1 LSEPVDTPPPEG
13 EGAVPAVLKRS
24 ALPKA
29 ITAVAVMLLLLVAGT
44 LAVTRYGVLIPQ
56 VRLLIEARTD
66 GLKLGRIGRLKI
78 EGLSGDIWS
87 DARARRLTIRDEKG
101 IWLEANN
108 VHVSWRYLELLR
120 RRFDADLIEAE
131 NIRVIR
137 RPTLAPKGKDRGLPV
152 SFHIDKAV
160 TRLVLE
166 PAFSNTR
173 GVYDL
178 NFNLDVE
185 RRGGRS
191 GKIHALSVLHAG
203 DRLDVDFS
211 VGQAGP
217 MRVVADALEA
227 KGGALAGAA
236 GLSPDQPFKLT
247 VRADG
252 TVSTG
257 RFSAIATTGA
267 ITPLHTRG
275 AWNPQGG
282 QAGGRLLLT
291 ASTLT
296 APYAERFGRDLVF
309 GLAGRKAREG
319 AYALDARLRS
329 DAMTL
334 RAWGEG
340 DLGKRKLGPQGVHLD
355 AQTASLSKLVGAGP
369 KLGATRA
376 VGVLTG
382 EAAAWKFAG
391 TANVA
396 DAALAGYGLARIS
409 GPIEFA
415 RTRTGFAVKAKATG
429 AGGRGDGFAAALLGG
444 APVAVLDGE
453 RLSNGQILLKRL
465 DVTGRGLKLQA
476 SGGRG
481 LLGAMNVKGKADI
494 SNLQAARLG
503 ANGAA
508 SIDFQASQA
517 RSAAPWTF
525 TLDAKGDRFAVG
537 LAELDRLLGPKP
549 RLQVQANWQ
558 AGKLSVAKAN
568 LDGASLDANAAG
580 VMEANRTLN
589 FKADWSATGP
599 IHAGP
604 VEITGRAKGTGG
616 VTGALSSPRLDL
628 VAELEQL
635 DVPRLPLKDAK
646 LALTFQRQADGSTG
660 TIALTAASQYGP
672 AKARSDFRFPAGGVD
687 LTELS
692 VDAGGIKGAGSLS
705 LRRSSPSAADL
716 TLDIGKGALL
726 DAGRIA
732 GTAKIVDAGGGPRAV
747 LDLRA
752 DGVRAAGSAITI
764 RSARLSAD
772 GPLAHLPFAANAKGA
787 SGQGAWTVEGKGVL
801 NDVDPGYQL
810 AFDGKGTLGKRDL
823 HTTET
828 ASFRFGGPEQSA
840 RVRLAGS
847 DGGKLDLDGSLRGE
861 AADVRARVAGMGLNL
876 FNPDF
881 DGRIDAT
888 LAVRGQGQILT
899 GALDAQLEDARGKG
913 TPANQGMDGT
923 LKARL
928 ADSTLNLEVG
938 TLNEQ
943 GLKANAS
950 FVLPA
955 EASAKPFRIAIARQR
970 PMRGRFFAEG
980 EVRPLW
986 ELVIG
991 GERALAGF
999 VRTEGTIGGTLADPH
1014 ASGRFSVE
1022 RGRFDDGGTGLSLR
1036 EVTLKAAFTEDA
1048 VNVTEARGV
1057 DGHGGQVSGQGQV
1070 SLLREGAS
1078 SFKLDLK
1085 GFRLIDNET
1094 ATASATGQATLN
1106 RAADGKVKLTGDLT
1120 IDRADVAAD
1129 PPIPSGVVAMDVKE
1143 INRPDDLPTTLPAA
1157 AKRGDGWALDVKLR
1171 APRRVFLRG
1180 RGLDVELSLDAHV
1193 GGTTSA
1199 PDLTGTARVVRG
1211 DYDFAGKRFEFDDR
1225 SVVYLSTKPQNIRL
1239 QLDALREDPS
1249 LSVTVRI
1256 RGTAARPEI
1265 SLVSSPSL
1273 PNDEVLSKVLF
1284 ERSASQL
1291 SPVEAAQLASALSA
1305 LAGGGGF
1312 DVIGSLRNFAG
1323 LDRLAFG
1330 GGEDSGVTVSG
1341 GKYLTDDVYLEL
1353 TGGGRDGPSAQV
1365 EWRIRKNLSI
1375 LSRLSGQ
1382 AASTGTGTTRAG
1394 TGNRIAV
1401 RWRKDY

>member
-1 LSEPVDTPPPEG
+1 MPPEG
-13 EGAVPAVLKRS
+13 EGAVPEVLKRS
-24 ALPKA
+24 ALPKT
-29 ITAVAVMLLLLVAGT
+29 ITAVAVTLLLLLVGA
-44 LAVTRYGVLIPQ
+44 LAITRYGVLIPQ

-66 GLKLGRIGRLKI
+66 GLKLGRIGRLKV
-78 EGLSGDIWS
+78 EGLSGDIWR
-87 DARARRLTIRDEKG
+87 DARARRITIRDEKG
-101 IWLEANN
+101 VWLEANN
-108 VHVSWRYLELLR
+108 VHVSWCYLELLR
-120 RRFDADLIEAE
+120 RRFDADLIEAQ
-131 NIRVIR
+131 NIRVLR
-137 RPTLAPKGKDRGLPV
+137 RPTLAPKGKDRGLPL
-152 SFHIDKAV
+152 SFHIDKAT
-160 TRLVLE
+160 TRLILE
-166 PAFSNTR
+166 PAFSNAR

-178 NFNLDVE
+178 RFNVDVE
-185 RRGGRS
+185 RKGGRS
-191 GKIHALSVLHAG
+191 GKVSAASVLHAG
-203 DRLDVDFS
+203 DRLDLDFS
-211 VGQAGP
+211 VGHAGP
-217 MRVVADALEA
+217 MRIVADAVEA

-236 GLSPDQPFKLT
+236 GLSPDQPFRLS
-247 VRADG
+247 VRANG
-252 TVSTG
+252 AVSQG
-257 RFSAIATTGA
+257 RFSAEATTGTV
-267 ITPLHTRG
+267 TPLHARG

-296 APYAERFGRDLVF
+296 APYAQRFGRDVLF
-309 GLAGRKAREG
+309 GIAGRKAREG

-329 DAMTL
+329 DAMSL

-340 DLGKRKLGPQGVHLD
+340 DLGKRQLGPRGVRLD
-355 AQTASLSKLVGAGP
+355 AQAASLSKIVGAGP
-369 KLGATRA
+369 KLGATRV
-376 VGVLTG
+376 VGVVTG
-382 EAAAWKFAG
+382 DAAAWKFAG
-391 TANVA
+391 SANVA
-396 DAALAGYGLARIS
+396 DVELGSYGLARIS
-409 GPIEFA
+409 GPLEFGRSKA
-415 RTRTGFAVKAKATG
+415 GFAVKAKATG
-429 AGGRGDGFAAALLGG
+429 AGGRGEGFAAALLGG

-453 RLSNGQILLKRL
+453 RLSNGQLLVRRL
-465 DVTGRGLKLQA
+465 DVTGRGLKVQA
-476 SGGRG
+476 SGGRS
-481 LLGAMNVKGKADI
+481 LLGAVNLKGKADL
-494 SNLQAARLG
+494 SNLSEARLG

-508 SIDFQASQA
+508 SIAFQASQA

-525 TLDAKGDRFAVG
+525 TLDARGDRFAVG
-537 LAELDRLLGPKP
+537 LAELDRLLGGKP

-568 LDGASLDANAAG
+568 LDGAALDANAAG
-580 VMEANRTLN
+580 VMEANGALA

-599 IHAGP
+599 VRAGP
-604 VEITGRAKGTGG
+604 VEITGRINGTGG
-616 VTGALSSPRLDL
+616 VTGALTAPRLDL
-628 VAELEQL
+628 VADLEQL

-646 LALTFQRQADGSTG
+646 LALTFQRQADGSNG
-660 TIALTAASQYGP
+660 TVALTAASQYGP

-692 VDAGGIKGAGSLS
+692 VDAGGIKAAGSLS

-716 TLDIGKGALL
+716 TLDIGRGALL
-726 DAGRIA
+726 DAGRVT
-732 GTAKIVDAGGGPRAV
+732 GSAKIADAAGGARAV

-752 DGVRAAGSAITI
+752 EGVRAKGSAITV

-772 GPLAHLPFAANAKGA
+772 GPLARLPFVASARGA
-787 SGQGAWTVEGKGVL
+787 SGQGPWTIDGKGVL

-823 HTTET
+823 HTIET

-847 DGGKLDLDGSLRGE
+847 DGGKLDLDGTLRGE
-861 AADVRARVAGMGLNL
+861 AADIRAKLVGMGLNL

-888 LAVRGQGQILT
+888 LAVQGQGDRLQ

-928 ADSTLNLEVG
+928 ADSTLTLDVA

-955 EASAKPFRIAIARQR
+955 EASAKPFRVAIARQR

-986 ELVIG
+986 ELAIG

-999 VRTEGTIGGTLADPH
+999 VRTEGVIGGTLANPN
-1014 ASGRFSVE
+1014 ASGQISVE

-1036 EVTLKAAFTEDA
+1036 EVTLKAAFTQDA
-1048 VNVTEARGV
+1048 VNVTEAQGV
-1057 DGHGGQVSGQGQV
+1057 DGHGGQLSGQGRV

-1078 SFKLDLK
+1078 SFRLDLK
-1085 GFRLIDNET
+1085 SFRLIDNET
-1094 ATASATGQATLN
+1094 ATASATGEATIN
-1106 RAADGKVKLTGDLT
+1106 RGADGKVKLTGDLT

-1143 INRPDDLPTTLPAA
+1143 INRPDDLPAALPPSL
-1157 AKRGDGWALDVKLR
+1157 KRGDGWALDVKLR
-1171 APRRVFLRG
+1171 APRRIFLRG

-1193 GGTTSA
+1193 GGTTTA
-1199 PDLTGTARVVRG
+1199 PDLSGTARVVRG

-1225 SVVYLSTKPQNIRL
+1225 SVVYLSTRPQNIRL
-1239 QLDALREDPS
+1239 QLDAVREDPS
-1249 LSVTVRI
+1249 LTVTVRI

-1265 SLVSSPSL
+1265 TLVSSPSL
-1273 PNDEVLSKVLF
+1273 PNDEVLAKVLF

-1312 DVIGSLRNFAG
+1312 DVIGNLRNFAG

-1330 GGEDSGVTVSG
+1330 GGDQSGVTVSG

-1353 TGGGRDGPSAQV
+1353 TGGGREGPSAQV

-1375 LSRLSGQ
+1375 LSRLATQS
-1382 AASTGTGTTRAG
+1382 SGTTG

>member
-1 LSEPVDTPPPEG
+1 MSTPDDIPPEG
-13 EGAVPAVLKRS
+13 DIEVPEVLKRS

-29 ITAVAVMLLLLVAGT
+29 ITAVAVTILLLLVGA
-44 LAVTRYGVLIPQ
+44 LAVTRYGVLLPQ

-78 EGLSGDIWS
+78 EGLSGDIWR

-101 IWLEANN
+101 VWLEANN

-120 RRFDADLIEAE
+120 RRFDADLIEADS
-131 NIRVIR
+131 IRLIR

-152 SFHIDKAV
+152 SFHIDRAK
-160 TRLVLE
+160 TRLILD

-173 GVYDL
+173 GVYGL
-178 NFNLDVE
+178 GFRLDVE
-185 RRGGRS
+185 RKGGRS
-191 GKIHALSVLHAG
+191 GKLAALSVLHPG
-203 DRLDVDFS
+203 DRLDLDFA
-211 VGQAGP
+211 VGQGGP
-217 MRVVADALEA
+217 MRIVADAVEA

-236 GLSPDQPFKLT
+236 GLSPEQPFKLT

-252 TVSTG
+252 TVSQG
-257 RFSAIATTGA
+257 RFSAVATSGTL
-267 ITPLHTRG
+267 TPLYARG
-275 AWNPQGG
+275 AWTPQGG
-282 QAGGRLLLT
+282 QAGGRLLLV
-291 ASTLT
+291 ASSLT
-296 APYAERFGRDLVF
+296 APHAERFGRDVVF
-309 GLAGRKAREG
+309 GIAGRKAREG
-319 AYALDARLRS
+319 AYALNARLRS
-329 DAMTL
+329 DAMML
-334 RAWGEG
+334 NAWGEG
-340 DLGKRKLGPQGVHLD
+340 DLGKRTLGPRGVQLD
-355 AQTASLSKLVGAGP
+355 AQTASLSKLIGRGP
-369 KLGATRA
+369 KLGATRVA
-376 VGVLTG
+376 GIVTG
-382 EAAAWKFAG
+382 DATAWKFAG
-391 TANVA
+391 AANVA
-396 DAALAGYGLARIS
+396 DAALGGYGLARIS
-409 GPIEFA
+409 GPVEFG
-415 RTRTGFAVKAKATG
+415 RTRAGFAVKARATG
-429 AGGRGDGFAAALLGG
+429 AGGRGEGFAAALLGG
-444 APVAVLDGE
+444 APVATLEGE
-453 RLSNGQILLKRL
+453 RLSNGQLLLRRL
-465 DVTGRGLKLQA
+465 DVVGRGLKVQA
-476 SGGRG
+476 SGGRS
-481 LLGAMNVKGKADI
+481 LLGAVNFKGRADI

-508 SIDFQASQA
+508 SLQLQASQA

-525 TLDAKGDRFAVG
+525 TLDARGDRFAVG
-537 LAELDRLLGPKP
+537 LAELDRLLGGKP
-549 RLQVQANWQ
+549 RLQVQANWG
-558 AGKLSVAKAN
+558 AGRLSVAKAV
-568 LDGASLDANAAG
+568 LDGASLDATAAG
-580 VMEANRTLN
+580 VMEANRTLA
-589 FKADWSATGP
+589 FKADWTATGP
-599 IHAGP
+599 VRAGP
-604 VEITGRAKGTGG
+604 IEITGRIKGNGG
-616 VTGALSSPRLDL
+616 VTGALAAPRLDL
-628 VAELEQL
+628 VADLEQL
-635 DVPRLPLKDAK
+635 DLPRLPLKDAK
-646 LALTFQRQADGSTG
+646 LALTFQRQADGSNG

-672 AKARSDFRFPAGGVD
+672 AKGRSDFRFPRGGVD

-692 VDAGGIKGAGSLS
+692 VDAGGIKAAGSLS
-705 LRRSSPSAADL
+705 LRQSAPSAADL
-716 TLDIGKGALL
+716 TLDIGRGALL
-726 DAGRIA
+726 DAGHIA
-732 GTAKIVDAGGGPRAV
+732 GTAKITDAAGGPHAV
-747 LDLRA
+747 LDLRG
-752 DGVRAAGSAITI
+752 DGVRARGATITV

-772 GPLAHLPFAANAKGA
+772 GPLAHLPFTTSARGA
-787 SGQGAWTVEGKGVL
+787 SGQGAWAIDGRGVL
-801 NDVDPGYQL
+801 NDADPGYQL
-810 AFDGKGTLGKRDL
+810 AFDGKGTLGARDL

-847 DGGKLDLDGSLRGE
+847 DGGKLDLDGTLRGE
-861 AADVRARVAGMGLNL
+861 AADVRAKVAGMGLNL
-876 FNPDF
+876 FNADF

-888 LAVRGQGQILT
+888 LAVEGQGERLQGT
-899 GALDAQLEDARGKG
+899 LDAQLEDARGKG

-928 ADSTLNLEVG
+928 ADSTLTLDVA

-943 GLKANAS
+943 GLRANAN

-955 EASAKPFRIAIARQR
+955 EASAKPFRVAIARQR

-999 VRTEGTIGGTLADPH
+999 VRTEGTIGGTLADPN
-1014 ASGRFSVE
+1014 ASGQVSVE

-1036 EVTLKAAFTEDA
+1036 DVTLKAAFTQDA

-1057 DGHGGQVSGQGQV
+1057 DGRGGQVSGQGRV

-1078 SFKLDLK
+1078 SFRLDLK

-1094 ATASATGQATLN
+1094 ATASATGQATIN
-1106 RAADGKVKLTGDLT
+1106 RGADGKVKLTGDLA

-1143 INRPDDLPTTLPAA
+1143 INRPDDLPAALPPAL
-1157 AKRGDGWALDVKLR
+1157 KRGDGWALDVKLR

-1193 GGTTSA
+1193 GGTTTR

-1225 SVVYLSTKPQNIRL
+1225 SVVYLSTRPANIRL
-1239 QLDALREDPS
+1239 QLDAVREDPS
-1249 LSVTVRI
+1249 LTVTVRI
-1256 RGTAARPEI
+1256 RGTAERPEI
-1265 SLVSSPSL
+1265 TLVSSPSL

-1312 DVIGSLRNFAG
+1312 DVVGNLRNFAG

-1330 GGEDSGVTVSG
+1330 GGDQSGVTVSG

-1353 TGGGRDGPSAQV
+1353 TGGGREGPSAQV

-1375 LSRLSGQ
+1375 LSRLTSQSAGP
-1382 AASTGTGTTRAG
+1382 G
-1394 TGNRIAV
+1394 TGNRVAV

>member
-1 LSEPVDTPPPEG
+1 LSEPRDTPPPEG
-13 EGAVPAVLKRS
+13 EGAVPEVLKRS

-29 ITAVAVMLLLLVAGT
+29 ITAVAVSLLLLLVGA
-44 LAVTRYGVLIPQ
+44 LAITRYGVLIPQ

-120 RRFDADLIEAE
+120 RRFDADLVEAE
-131 NIRVIR
+131 NVRVLR
-137 RPTLAPKGKDRGLPV
+137 RPTLEPKGKDRGLPL

-160 TRLVLE
+160 ARLILE

-178 NFNLDVE
+178 SFNLDVE
-185 RRGGRS
+185 RKGGRS
-191 GKIHALSVLHAG
+191 GKVKALSVLHPG
-203 DRLDVDFS
+203 DRLDLDFS
-211 VGQAGP
+211 VGQTGP
-217 MRVVADALEA
+217 MRIAADAVEA

-236 GLSPDQPFKLT
+236 GLSPDQPFKLV

-252 TVSTG
+252 SVSAG
-257 RFSAIATTGA
+257 RFSATATSGT
-267 ITPLHTRG
+267 ITPLYARG
-275 AWNPQGG
+275 AWTPQGG

-291 ASTLT
+291 GSSLT
-296 APYAERFGRDLVF
+296 APYAERFGRDVVF

-340 DLGKRKLGPQGVHLD
+340 DLGKRKLGPRGVQLD
-355 AQTASLSKLVGAGP
+355 AQAASLSKLVGGGP

-376 VGVLTG
+376 VGVVTG
-382 EAAAWKFAG
+382 EATAWTFAG
-391 TANVA
+391 SANVA
-396 DAALAGYGLARIS
+396 DAALGGYGLARIS
-409 GPIEFA
+409 GPVAFA
-415 RTRTGFAVKAKATG
+415 RTKTGFAVKAKATG
-429 AGGRGDGFAAALLGG
+429 AGGRGEGFAAALLGG
-444 APVAVLDGE
+444 APIATLDGE
-453 RLSNGQILLKRL
+453 RLSNGQLLLRRL

-476 SGGRG
+476 SGGRS
-481 LLGAMNVKGKADI
+481 LLGAVNFKGKADL

-503 ANGAA
+503 ADGAA
-508 SIDFQASQA
+508 SIDIQASQA

-525 TLDAKGDRFAVG
+525 TLDARGDRFAVG
-537 LAELDRLLGPKP
+537 LAELDRMLGGKP

-558 AGKLSVAKAN
+558 AGKLSVAKAS
-568 LDGASLDANAAG
+568 LDGASLDATAAG

-589 FKADWSATGP
+589 FKADWTATGP

-604 VEITGRAKGTGG
+604 VEIIGRAKGTGG
-616 VTGALSSPRLDL
+616 VTGSLTAPRLDL
-628 VAELEQL
+628 VADLEQL
-635 DVPRLPLKDAK
+635 DVPRLPLRDAK
-646 LALTFQRQADGSTG
+646 LALTFQRQADGSNG
-660 TIALTAASQYGP
+660 TAALTAASAYGP
-672 AKARSDFRFPAGGVD
+672 AKARADFRFPAGGVD
-687 LTELS
+687 LTDLL
-692 VDAGGIKGAGSLS
+692 VDAGGVKASGSLS
-705 LRRSSPSAADL
+705 LRRSSPSAANL
-716 TLDIGKGALL
+716 TLDVGKGALL
-726 DAGRIA
+726 DAGRVT
-732 GTAKIVDAGGGPRAV
+732 GSAKITDAGGGPRAV

-752 DGVRAAGSAITI
+752 EGVRTPGSTITI
-764 RSARLSAD
+764 RNARLSAD
-772 GPLAHLPFAANAKGA
+772 GPMARLPFAVGARGA
-787 SGQGAWTVEGKGVL
+787 SGQGAWTVEGRGVL
-801 NDVDPGYQL
+801 NDLDPGYQL
-810 AFDGKGTLGKRDL
+810 AFDGKGMLGKRDL
-823 HTTET
+823 HTTEA

-847 DGGKLDLDGSLRGE
+847 DGGKLDLDATLRGE
-861 AADVRARVAGMGLNL
+861 TADVRAKAAGMGLNL
-876 FNPDF
+876 FNADL
-881 DGRIDAT
+881 DGSIDAT
-888 LAVRGQGQILT
+888 LAVQGQGDRLT
-899 GALDAQLEDARGKG
+899 GALDAELADARGKG

-928 ADSTLNLEVG
+928 ADSTLTLDVA

-955 EASAKPFRIAIARQR
+955 EASAKPFRVAIARQR

-986 ELVIG
+986 ELAIG

-999 VRTEGTIGGTLADPH
+999 VRTEGTIGGTLADPN
-1014 ASGRFSVE
+1014 ASGQVSVE
-1022 RGRFDDGGTGLSLR
+1022 RGRFDDGGSGLSLR

-1057 DGHGGQVSGQGQV
+1057 DGHGGQLSGQGQV

-1078 SFKLDLK
+1078 SFRLDLK

-1094 ATASATGQATLN
+1094 ATASATGQATIN

-1143 INRPDDLPTTLPAA
+1143 INRPGDLPSALAPSL
-1157 AKRGDGWALDVKLR
+1157 KRGDGWALDVKLR
-1171 APRRVFLRG
+1171 APRRIFLRG

-1193 GGTTSA
+1193 GGTTTA

-1225 SVVYLSTKPQNIRL
+1225 GVVYLSTRPQNIRL
-1239 QLDALREDPS
+1239 QLDAVREDPS
-1249 LSVTVRI
+1249 LTVTVRI

-1265 SLVSSPSL
+1265 TLVSSPSL
-1273 PNDEVLSKVLF
+1273 PNDEVLAKVLF

-1291 SPVEAAQLASALSA
+1291 SPVEAAQLASTLSA

-1312 DVIGSLRNFAG
+1312 DVIGNLRNFAG

-1330 GGEDSGVTVSG
+1330 GGDESGVTVSG

-1365 EWRIRKNLSI
+1365 EWRVRKNLSI

-1382 AASTGTGTTRAG
+1382 TSATGASRAG